1 MATQTNVFVLRET
14 PPELGKIA
22 GTHEEATVQ
31 IRVFLLKRR
40 KYIRRHK
47 DGEVKIPTIDKLM
60 EENIEPT
67 SYADA

>member
-1 MATQTNVFVLRET
+1 MREMATQTNVFVLRET

-22 GTHEEATVQ
+22 GTSEEATVQ

-47 DGEVKIPTIDKLM
+47 VSGVRIPSLAQMM
-60 EENIEPT
+60 EKEDIAP
-67 SYADA
+67 